1 MTLLRRIGKM
11 LKTLLEIWKD
21 RSGGISAIIGGV
33 SALFSIGSSLGLF
46 GGKKEKSAPA
56 PAPTVLAEA
65 PKPTPAEPAIRQAQD
80 RSRRRRASAVGRGGT
95 ILTSP
100 LGLSGDED
108 VARPSL
114 LGQ

>member
-1 MTLLRRIGKM
+1 MTLLKAIGEMKI
-11 LKTLLEIWKD
+11 LLEIWKD
-21 RSGGISAIIGGV
+21 ESGGPVLPILSVVGT
-33 SALFSIGSSLGLF
+33 LFSAASSLGLF
-46 GGKKEKSAPA
+46 GGKKEKSA

-100 LGLSGDED
+100 LGLQGEED